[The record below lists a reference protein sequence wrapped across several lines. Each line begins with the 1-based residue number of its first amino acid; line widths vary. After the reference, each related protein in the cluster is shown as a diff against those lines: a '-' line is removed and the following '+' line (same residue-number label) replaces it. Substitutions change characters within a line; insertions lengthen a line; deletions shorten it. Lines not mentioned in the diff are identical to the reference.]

1 VTDVPY
7 TVSSHRADQVVICVP
22 TYRRPKQ
29 LARLLMALAAQR
41 GVDRLD
47 ILIGNNDDR
56 DLSTYP
62 ELCDATLPAF
72 RSIQVGTRGVSAVRN
87 ALVAEVLN
95 TRQEVRWIACLDDD
109 QLPSQGWLAALL
121 AAGERFDADLVGGP
135 VTRTIEAP
143 TFWSHGA
150 ADTSYLP
157 TVEGPTATLNEAG
170 NLLLSTRFL
179 RSIGRPPFSLEYGRT
194 GGEDYEFFLHAK
206 SRAARIVWAPAA
218 QVDEPL
224 PQDRL
229 TLRSYTW
236 RFYAI
241 AAYQARADR
250 RYPRCVARGAR
261 DRLRGREGAAILL
274 RSLIR
279 DRDFKRAIGIVVQ
292 YAASVSGRLIGLFGV
307 RAERYARDTKKP
319 AMGR

>member
-1 VTDVPY
+1 VTDVHDAAPSGR
-7 TVSSHRADQVVICVP
+7 TDRVVICVP

-41 GVDRLD
+41 GVGTLD
-47 ILIGNNDDR
+47 ILIGNNEGR

-72 RSIQVGTRGVSAVRN
+72 RSIQVATRGVSAVRN
-87 ALVAEVLN
+87 AMIAEVLT
-95 TRQEVRWIACLDDD
+95 TRPDVRWIACLDDD

-121 AAGERFDADLVGGP
+121 AAGERFGADLVGGP
-135 VTRTIEAP
+135 VTRTIDAP

-170 NLLLSTRFL
+170 NLLLSTGFL
-179 RSIGRPPFSLEYGRT
+179 HSIGRPPFSLEYGRT

-206 SRAARIVWAPAA
+206 SRGARIVWAPGA

-229 TLRSYTW
+229 TLRSYAW

-250 RYPRCVARGAR
+250 RYHGAWHVVR
-261 DRLRGREGAAILL
+261 AIVYEAAKTPAILL

-279 DRDFKRAIGIVVQ
+279 DRDFKRAIGIIVQ